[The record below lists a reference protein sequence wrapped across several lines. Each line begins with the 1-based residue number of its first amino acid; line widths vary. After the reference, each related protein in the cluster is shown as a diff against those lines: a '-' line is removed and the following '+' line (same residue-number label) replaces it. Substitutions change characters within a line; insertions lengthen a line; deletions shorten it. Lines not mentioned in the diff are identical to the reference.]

1 MYNNISNDAGLE
13 KQTAMQVLNSTTGQ
27 VEELSITDRKSG
39 CEWTA
44 ELINSAPELGWN
56 DELDMHEM
64 DAENIDWWQNIIDG
78 LNNIEDLK
86 DECRDFMDSE
96 DFEALEIE
104 LSENGNACDWEM
116 HVDVLVSILEAAI
129 EANEE

>member
-44 ELINSAPELGWN
+44 DLVGNSGVVKW
-56 DELDMHEM
+56 DDDRDIREM
-64 DAENIDWWQNIIDG
+64 NAEDIAWWQNIIDG
-78 LNNIEDLK
+78 LNKIEDLK

-104 LSENGNACDWEM
+104 LSENGNANDWDM
-116 HVDVLVSILEAAI
+116 HISVLVPILEAYI
-129 EANEE
+129 KANEE

>member
-1 MYNNISNDAGLE
+1 
-13 KQTAMQVLNSTTGQ
+13 MQVLNSTTGQ

-44 ELINSAPELGWN
+44 DLVGNSGVVKW
-56 DELDMHEM
+56 DDDRDIREM
-64 DAENIDWWQNIIDG
+64 NAEDIAWWQNIIDG
-78 LNNIEDLK
+78 LNKIEDLK

-104 LSENGNACDWEM
+104 LSENGNANDWDM
-116 HVDVLVSILEAAI
+116 HISVLVPILEAYI
-129 EANEE
+129 KANEE